1 MSGVTLDA
9 NVYSE
14 SREGNGDMNALME
27 LVRRGY
33 EATERQNELLRQQ
46 NDYLRSI
53 DSKDFNPEITAAS
66 INRAQTRM
74 NRRAGT
80 TIVPV
85 GT

>member
-9 NVYSE
+9 NFYHDGEDVDMQGIADMVRVAVE
-14 SREGNGDMNALME
+14 DAMERE
-27 LVRRGY
+27 R
-33 EATERQNELLRQQ
+33 ELLREQ
-46 NDYLRSI
+46 NEYLRQI
-53 DSKDFNPEITAAS
+53 NDKDTTVEISTNAIS
-66 INRAQTRM
+66 RGMNRM